1 MTFLGISGMQYS
13 GQDLAGSRILLAED
27 SNVFTS
33 MVSKRMDE
41 LFGIKV
47 EICRNFEDLQLAY
60 DRSPEP
66 VTLAIS
72 NINLPGAENGE
83 ALDYLIDLSIPVI
96 VFTGTFHEGTR
107 EKLLKQDVVDYIL
120 KDNVFAV
127 EMLAESVC
135 RFLTNHEHH
144 VLIVDDSPTA
154 RALLSSRLKRYN
166 FRVST
171 ADSGAKALE
180 LLKKNSDIGLVVT
193 DYNMPDID
201 GFELTRRVR
210 SMRGSHELR
219 IIGVSSSDNRLL
231 SARFLKAGGNDF
243 MLRPFIDEEFYCRVN
258 QNLDTLIQIRSMH
271 EYRAGLA
278 GKRASPD
285 LGAALRHLK

>member
-13 GQDLAGSRILLAED
+13 GQSLASSRILLAED

-33 MVSKRMDE
+33 MIGTRLKE
-41 LFGIKV
+41 LFGIEV
-47 EICRNFEDLQLAY
+47 EICRNFEELQLAY

-72 NINLPGAENGE
+72 NINLPGAESGE
-83 ALDYLIDLSIPVI
+83 ALEYLIDLSIPTI
-96 VFTGTFHEGTR
+96 VFTGTFHEETR
-107 EKLLKQDVVDYIL
+107 DKLLTKDIVDYIL

-135 RFLTNHEHH
+135 RFLTNHRHH

-154 RALLSSRLKRYN
+154 RALLTSRLKRYN

-171 ADSGAKALE
+171 ADSGAKALDV
-180 LLKKNSDIGLVVT
+180 LKKNSDIGLVVT

-201 GFELTRRVR
+201 GFELTRRIR
-210 SMRGSHELR
+210 SVRGSHELR
-219 IIGVSSSDNRLL
+219 IIGVSSSSNRLL

-258 QNLDTLIQIRSMH
+258 QNLDTLIQIRSMQTARK
-271 EYRAGLA
+271 E
-278 GKRASPD
+278 
-285 LGAALRHLK
+285 AAVVRNVA

>member
-13 GQDLAGSRILLAED
+13 GQSLANSRILLAED

-33 MVSKRMDE
+33 MIGTRLKE
-41 LFGIKV
+41 LFGIEV

-60 DRSPEP
+60 DRSTEP

-83 ALDYLIDLSIPVI
+83 ALEYLIDLSIPTV
-96 VFTGTFHEGTR
+96 VFTGTFHQETR
-107 EKLLKQDVVDYIL
+107 DRLLSKDIVDYVI

-135 RFLTNHEHH
+135 RFLTNHRHH

-171 ADSGAKALE
+171 ADNGAKALDI
-180 LLKKNSDIGLVVT
+180 LKKNADIGLVVT

-201 GFELTRRVR
+201 GFELTRRIR
-210 SMRGSHELR
+210 SVRGSHELR
-219 IIGVSSSDNRLL
+219 VIGVSSSANRLL

-243 MLRPFIDEEFYCRVN
+243 MMRPFIDEEFYCRVN
-258 QNLDTLIQIRSMH
+258 QNLDTLVQIRSMQARIAQG
-271 EYRAGLA
+271 EGIR
-278 GKRASPD
+278 
-285 LGAALRHLK
+285 GAA

>member
-13 GQDLAGSRILLAED
+13 GQSLADSRILLAED

-33 MVSKRMDE
+33 MIGTRLKE
-41 LFGIKV
+41 LFGISV

-60 DRSPEP
+60 DHSSEP

-83 ALDYLIDLSIPVI
+83 ALEYLVDLSIPTI
-96 VFTGTFHEGTR
+96 VFTGTFHQETR
-107 EKLLKQDVVDYIL
+107 DKLLAKDIVDYIL

-135 RFLTNHEHH
+135 RFLTNHRHH

-166 FRVST
+166 FRVSV
-171 ADSGAKALE
+171 AESGARALE
-180 LLKKNSDIGLVVT
+180 ILKKSPDIGLVVT

-201 GFELTRRVR
+201 GFELTRRIR
-210 SMRGSHELR
+210 SVRGSHELR
-219 IIGVSSSDNRLL
+219 IIGVSSSSNRLL

-258 QNLDTLIQIRSMH
+258 QNLDTLIQIWSMQ
-271 EYRAGLA
+271 A
-278 GKRASPD
+278 KRPESVVKSVA
-285 LGAALRHLK
+285 